1 MLVLGVASLDQ
12 DSAVALL
19 DDESILAAIEEE
31 KLSRAPGINTVPATA
46 LHRILE
52 QQNIAPDDL
61 TAAALADSPQQARFR
76 ESGLGSKFQA
86 SLKRRS
92 TRDLRKSTSIPQLR
106 EHLNGASKLKLQQYE
121 HHLCH
126 AASAYYTSDFDRALI
141 LTLDGGAAARCG
153 QISLGE
159 GDEIRPLRTMQFPD
173 SLGWFYS
180 RITALLGLRPHY
192 DEHKVQWLGRQ
203 GQPEYLPIF
212 RKLFRTDAH
221 GLPVLDRRYFAAGPD
236 ERGTFSPQFFREMKL
251 KKENLRA
258 NTATCAAIARSAQL
272 FLEESV
278 LEIAHHYQ
286 AQTGA
291 DSLCLAGGVFLNP
304 LLVRALET
312 RSTFNHIYVQPV
324 AGKCRQ
330 QQLGAAFLARQ
341 KIKWKTPA
349 APLWLNFIALGLGIW
364 ALQDIKAVLDNC
376 KNHLQIHTSAKN
388 ISPATNASTF
398 SNGDKIVA
406 WCQGRTEFGHR
417 ALGNRSILAS
427 PFSEYV
433 IDNVNQYIK
442 HRADFHPFALSVPA
456 ERAHEF
462 FDDSPNCRFM
472 ASLAKLKSSIEGLE
486 QFAFNNRE
494 VRVHTVEI
502 QGSPTPWP
510 SGYLLHWKF
519 GESAHAP
526 ILVNT
531 SFNLFGEP
539 LVSDPR
545 EAVRSFYC
553 SGIDALALGSF
564 LVVK

>member
-1 MLVLGVASLDQ
+1 MLVLGIASLDQ

-19 DDESILAAIEEE
+19 DDKSILGAIEEE
-31 KLSRAPGINTVPATA
+31 KLNRSLGADTIPARAMARV
-46 LHRILE
+46 LE
-52 QQNIAPDDL
+52 QHGVRSADL
-61 TAAALADSPQQARFR
+61 DVAALADTPQQARLR
-76 ESGLGSKFQA
+76 ESGLGSKF
-86 SLKRRS
+86 STSKRRS
-92 TRDLRKSTSIPQLR
+92 ARDLRKSTSIPRLR
-106 EHLNGASKLKLQQYE
+106 EHLDRGVKLLQYE
-121 HHLCH
+121 HHLAH
-126 AASAYYTSDFDRALI
+126 AASTFYTSGFDRALI

-159 GDEIRPLRTMQFPD
+159 QDEIRPLRTIQFPD

-192 DEHKVQWLGRQ
+192 DEHKIQWLGRQ
-203 GQPEYLPIF
+203 GQPDYLPAF
-212 RKLFRTDAH
+212 RKLFRSDAH

-236 ERGTFSPQFFREMKL
+236 ERGTFSPQFYRELKIHKEKFRED
-251 KKENLRA
+251 A
-258 NTATCAAIARSAQL
+258 GICAAIARSAQL

-278 LEIAHHYQ
+278 LEIAHHFQ

-291 DSLCLAGGVFLNP
+291 DSLCIAGGVFQNV

-312 RSTFNHIYVQPV
+312 RGTFAGVHVQPI
-324 AGKCRQ
+324 AGNAGTA
-330 QQLGAAFLARQ
+330 LGAAFLAR
-341 KIKWKTPA
+341 KKLTGKSGRGPMST
-349 APLWLNFIALGLGIW
+349 LALGPGLGS
-364 ALQDIKAVLDNC
+364 QEIKAVLDNC
-376 KNHLQIHTSAKN
+376 KIIYKYLSGEEQLIAETVKLLQR
-388 ISPATNASTF
+388 
-398 SNGDKIVA
+398 DKIVA

-456 ERAHEF
+456 ERAHDF
-462 FDDSPNCRFM
+462 FDCSPNCRFM
-472 ASLAKLKSSIEGLE
+472 ASLGKLKNQVPGLE

-494 VRVHTVEI
+494 VRVHTVDKDSNP
-502 QGSPTPWP
+502 GFWR
-510 SGYLLHWKF
+510 LLHKF
-519 GESAHAP
+519 GETSPAP

-545 EAVRSFYC
+545 EAVRSFYT

>member
-1 MLVLGVASLDQ
+1 MLVLGIASLDQ
-12 DSAVALL
+12 DSAVALF
-19 DDESILAAIEEE
+19 DDRNILTAIEEE
-31 KLSRAPGINTVPATA
+31 KLDRAPGVNTIPAAAIERIFNQHGITA
-46 LHRILE
+46 
-52 QQNIAPDDL
+52 ADL
-61 TAAALADSPQQARFR
+61 DAAALADSSQQSRLR
-76 ESGLGSKFQA
+76 ESGLGSKFSA
-86 SLKRRS
+86 SRQRRS
-92 TRDLRKSTSIPQLR
+92 ARDLRKSIAIPQLC
-106 EHLNGASKLKLQQYE
+106 EQLSGDSKVKLQQCE

-126 AASAYYTSDFDRALI
+126 AASTYYASDFDRALI
-141 LTLDGGAAARCG
+141 LTLDGGAAGRCG

-173 SLGWFYS
+173 SIGWFYS

-203 GQPEYLPIF
+203 GQPEFLPVF

-236 ERGTFSPQFFREMKL
+236 ERGTFSPQFFREMKINRE
-251 KKENLRA
+251 KLRGDSA
-258 NTATCAAIARSAQL
+258 VQAAIARSAQL

-278 LEIAHHYQ
+278 LDIAHHFQ

-291 DSLCLAGGVFLNP
+291 DSLCLAGGVFLNV
-304 LLVRALET
+304 LLIRAFET
-312 RSTFNHIYVQPV
+312 RSTFDNVYVQPV
-324 AGKCRQ
+324 AGNAGTA
-330 QQLGAAFLARQ
+330 LGAGFLARK
-341 KIKWKTPA
+341 KINGKSGRGPLKT
-349 APLWLNFIALGLGIW
+349 LALGPGLGS
-364 ALQDIKAVLDNC
+364 QEIKAVLDNC
-376 KNHLQIHTSAKN
+376 KIIYKYMSGEDHL
-388 ISPATNASTF
+388 ISECVKILERE
-398 SNGDKIVA
+398 KIVA

-462 FDDSPNCRFM
+462 FDASPNCRFM
-472 ASLAKLKSSIEGLE
+472 ASLAKLRSNIEGLE
-486 QFAFNNRE
+486 QFTFNNRE
-494 VRVHTVEI
+494 VRVHSVEKDANP
-502 QGSPTPWP
+502 GFWR
-510 SGYLLHWKF
+510 LLQKF
-519 GESAHAP
+519 GESAPAP